1 MNWIRYEYVKL
12 KMSKLLEQVYNSNLF
27 KYLNNKN
34 EINNKLETIIS
45 MNKNK
50 KCLKIIL
57 KIKKNLSLS
66 SVIRKIIF

>member
-1 MNWIRYEYVKL
+1 
-12 KMSKLLEQVYNSNLF
+12 MSKLLEQVYNSNLF

>member
-1 MNWIRYEYVKL
+1 MNKL
-12 KMSKLLEQVYNSNLF
+12 VEQVCNSNLF

-57 KIKKNLSLS
+57 KIKKNLFLS

>member
-1 MNWIRYEYVKL
+1 
-12 KMSKLLEQVYNSNLF
+12 MSKLLEQVCNSNLF